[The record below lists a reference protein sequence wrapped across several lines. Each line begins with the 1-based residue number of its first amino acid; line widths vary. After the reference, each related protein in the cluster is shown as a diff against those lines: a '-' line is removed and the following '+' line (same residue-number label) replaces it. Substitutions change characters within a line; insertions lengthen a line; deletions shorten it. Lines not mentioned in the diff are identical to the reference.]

1 MANWSLG
8 SSLRSGS
15 ISLKPAFSKNLVEVL
30 FFIKMPCQLTGVGDK
45 KDLEVVAVTIMTVVA
60 KMVMIVVVVMVVVIG
75 LRYFKMT

>member
-45 KDLEVVAVTIMTVVA
+45 KDLEVSLMGETSESEEHSAMCC
-60 KMVMIVVVVMVVVIG
+60 G
-75 LRYFKMT
+75 